1 MAAAAEAVALLEAL
15 RGQVAAV
22 TEHGL
27 GLLGRVRGGRL
38 RTEKGVSLL
47 EVRAQALLQYLQDLA
62 LLLGTKARGGALGGL
77 PALPRLLETRL
88 VLEKLRPIEHRLK
101 YQLEKLLQAAM
112 TGGRGDNDPLRFRP
126 DPANMAAQEE
136 EEEEE
141 GQGGAKAPGLGG
153 GRRYVPPRLV
163 PVQYDAVGQ
172 EREQRAREAAR
183 RRALSSSVI
192 RELREELSEAPQEL
206 GGAGGAFP
214 PPRASRL
221 RTQYEEAMLVRLSE
235 TKRERAKRRQAAAA
249 GGGLAAITHF
259 GDIGALLEPT
269 NQEAPPP
276 QEEEEEADGEEG
288 EEEEGFPSPALS
300 PPIKEPLSVCGSRS
314 LAPDYFPRCWVIVAN

>member
-1 MAAAAEAVALLEAL
+1 MAAAEAVALLEAL

-27 GLLGRVRGGRL
+27 GLLRRVRGGRL

-47 EVRAQALLQYLQDLA
+47 EVRAQALLQYLQDLG
-62 LLLGTKARGGALGGL
+62 LLLATKARGGALGGL
-77 PALPRLLETRL
+77 PALPRLLETRV
-88 VLEKLRPIEHRLK
+88 VLEKVRPVEHRLK
-101 YQLEKLLQAAM
+101 YQLEKLLRAAM
-112 TGGRGDNDPLRFRP
+112 TGGRGDNDPLCFRP
-126 DPANMAAQEE
+126 DPTNMVTQDDE

-141 GQGGAKAPGLGG
+141 GRGGVKAPGLGG

-206 GGAGGAFP
+206 GGSGGGGVFP
-214 PPRASRL
+214 PPRTAHL
-221 RTQYEEAMLVRLSE
+221 RTRYEESMLVRLSE
-235 TKRERAKRRQAAAA
+235 SRRERAQRRRAAVA
-249 GGGLAAITHF
+249 GGDLAAITHF

-269 NQEAPPP
+269 NEDTPPP
-276 QEEEEEADGEEG
+276 KRKKKVTARKGR
-288 EEEEGFPSPALS
+288 
-300 PPIKEPLSVCGSRS
+300 KRV
-314 LAPDYFPRCWVIVAN
+314 LARWGGPG

>member
-1 MAAAAEAVALLEAL
+1 MAAAEAVALLEAL

-27 GLLGRVRGGRL
+27 GLLRRVRGGRL

-47 EVRAQALLQYLQDLA
+47 EVRAQALLQYLQDLG
-62 LLLGTKARGGALGGL
+62 LLLATKARGGALGGL
-77 PALPRLLETRL
+77 PALPRLLETRV
-88 VLEKLRPIEHRLK
+88 VLEKVRPVEHRLK
-101 YQLEKLLQAAM
+101 YQLEKLLRAAM
-112 TGGRGDNDPLRFRP
+112 TGGRGDNDPLCFRP
-126 DPANMAAQEE
+126 DPTNMVTQVRD

-141 GQGGAKAPGLGG
+141 GRGGVKAPGLGG

-163 PVQYDAVGQ
+163 PVQYDAMGQ

-206 GGAGGAFP
+206 GGSGGGGAFP
-214 PPRASRL
+214 PPRTAHL
-221 RTQYEEAMLVRLSE
+221 RTRYEESMLVRLSE
-235 TKRERAKRRQAAAA
+235 SRRERAQRRRAAVA
-249 GGGLAAITHF
+249 GGDLAAITHF

-269 NQEAPPP
+269 NEDAPPP
-276 QEEEEEADGEEG
+276 KRKKKVMARKGRKR
-288 EEEEGFPSPALS
+288 GF
-300 PPIKEPLSVCGSRS
+300 R
-314 LAPDYFPRCWVIVAN
+314 RRR